1 MRQSIYLDH
10 GATTPVVKEVLE
22 AMLPYF
28 SKHFGIASTDYGHSF
43 GVHAREA
50 IESAREI
57 LANAINADP
66 QEIVFTSGGTE
77 ANNLAIKGVA
87 LANRDKGTHL
97 ITSKIEHSS
106 VLDSCDALK
115 AQGFEVTY
123 LDVDK
128 DGFVNLGQLAD
139 AIRDSTILVSIQHAN
154 EEIGTV
160 QPLQEIGKICAE
172 QQVLFHTDA
181 VQSFTKVPIDVKAH
195 GLALASFSAHK
206 IHGPKGIGA
215 LFVKRGIDLTRML
228 DGGFQERRRR
238 AGTEN
243 VPGIVGFG
251 RAIQLVKEDHIQHMI
266 HLRDKLIEA
275 VLTRIPHTQLTG
287 PHKGRLCNHASFVF
301 NYVEGESMLLHLDM
315 RGIAVATGSACS
327 SKRLEA
333 SHVLTAIGLPPEVS
347 HGSLRFTLGR
357 ENTEEEID
365 LTVENLIEIVEKLR
379 KISPLNELSREWTHQ
394 L

>member
-1 MRQSIYLDH
+1 MRKSIYLDH
-10 GATTPVVKEVLE
+10 GATTPVAKEVLE

-28 SKHFGIASTDYGHSF
+28 TEHFGVASTDYGHSF
-43 GVHAREA
+43 GVLAREA
-50 IESAREI
+50 IENAREI
-57 LANAINADP
+57 LANAINVDFR
-66 QEIVFTSGGTE
+66 EIVFTSGGTE

-87 LANRDKGTHL
+87 MANRDKGNHL

-106 VLDSCDALK
+106 VLDSYEALK
-115 AQGFEVTY
+115 ALGFEVTY

-128 DGFVNLGQLAD
+128 DGFVDLGQLEAS
-139 AIRDSTILVSIQHAN
+139 IRDSTILVSIQHAN

-160 QPLQEIGKICAE
+160 QPLHEIGRICAE
-172 QQVLFHTDA
+172 QDVPFHSDA
-181 VQSFTKVPIDVKAH
+181 VQSFTKVPIDVKAY

-215 LFVKRGIDLTRML
+215 LFVKQGVDITRML

-251 RAIQLVKEDHIQHMI
+251 RAIQLVKEDHIQYMTR
-266 HLRDKLIEA
+266 LRDKLIEA
-275 VLTRIPHTQLTG
+275 VLDRIPHTQLTG
-287 PHKGRLCNHASFVF
+287 PQQGRLCNHASFVF
-301 NYVEGESMLLHLDM
+301 NFVEGESMLLHLDM
-315 RGIAVATGSACS
+315 HGIAVATGSACS

-347 HGSLRFTLGR
+347 HGSLRFTLSR

-365 LTVENLIEIVEKLR
+365 FAVENLAEIVEKLR
-379 KISPLNELSREWTHQ
+379 KISPLNELSREWTH
-394 L
+394 